1 MSRESSGGQAFF
13 WKLVDRLTALCLQI
27 GGPLFVI
34 LTAYLLWGVYNG
46 DFVYIDH
53 LKGTQLAH
61 ASAQIQLIITLMMA
75 SGVLTLL
82 SAAYQFS
89 GEETVGYLILIA
101 GALLRWGVAAL
112 AGVSR
117 HSISPTAN
125 STPAHIVAQYMLL
138 GLIAALVCAPFI
150 LGDVWERLRGT
161 RHWIKESTTATARRQ
176 FPKVGAY
183 VFCWDTQFCR
193 EHMRKAC
200 GAYDARKSCW
210 RIKSGCYCGEDR
222 IIRALNAAHPTNQQ
236 PGRKPSVLHDELTP
250 AERRNRC
257 RECFLYKNHQESK
270 YRILSPL
277 MFPLTYAILYFSF
290 KTVWRH
296 LHDAL
301 LLADKLS
308 KHISYLP
315 GIAQGKSPEWANV
328 SAASSP
334 VEWLFVGLLGMVL
347 LTYLLRLLEYLVFD
361 LQI

>member
-1 MSRESSGGQAFF
+1 MSQGSSGGRAFF
-13 WKLVDRLTALCLQI
+13 WRMVDRLTALCLQI

-46 DFVYIDH
+46 DFAVIDH
-53 LKGTQLAH
+53 LKGTPLAQ
-61 ASAQIQLIITLMMA
+61 ASAQIHLILTLMMV
-75 SGVLTLL
+75 SGVLVLL

-89 GEETVGYLILIA
+89 GEETVGYLLLIA
-101 GALLRWGVAAL
+101 GVLLRWGVAAL

-117 HSISPTAN
+117 YKVSLASN
-125 STPAHIVAQYMLL
+125 STPAHVIAQYMLL
-138 GLIAALVCAPFI
+138 GLIAAILCAPFI
-150 LGDVWERLRGT
+150 LVDVWERLRGT
-161 RHWIKESTTATARRQ
+161 RRWIKESTAETARRQ

-183 VFCWDTQFCR
+183 IFCWDTQFCR

-222 IIRALNAAHPTNQQ
+222 IIRALNAAHPTGQ
-236 PGRKPSVLHDELTP
+236 PPGKKPSPLHDELTP
-250 AERRNRC
+250 AEKRNRC
-257 RECFLYKNHQESK
+257 RECFLYKNHQELK

-277 MFPLTYAILYFSF
+277 MFPLTYAIMYFGF
-290 KTVWRH
+290 KAMWRN

-334 VEWLFVGLLGMVL
+334 VEWLFVVLLGLVL